1 MRHFASSGFW
11 KAYRDLPPATR
22 DAADTAYALLKSDPH
37 HPSLRLKRVGA
48 YWSARIGLRHRALAV
63 DVEGGLLWFWIGN
76 HADYDRL
83 IR

>member
-1 MRHFASSGFW
+1 MRHFASAAFW

-37 HPSLRLKRVGA
+37 HPSLRLKRVGP

-76 HADYDRL
+76 HAEYDRL
-83 IR
+83 IK